1 MTRNDRIALVLAF
14 FTLIAVFWVT
24 QQVFEGLPHIED
36 EYAYIWQAQTAAHGD
51 LTLESPV
58 CPKCFLQPFV
68 VDYQGLRFGKYPPGW
83 PAALSIA
90 VQLNLR
96 DWLNPFLAAL
106 CVWLTYRLVKRLLN
120 EKAGLL
126 AAFLTLMSPFFL
138 INGGTLLSH
147 VWSYFLT
154 LTFILSWLDAT
165 LDGNP
170 LPGWLPVT
178 TGGLALGLLAL
189 TRPLTAVG
197 VALPFFIHGIVLL
210 VRGSKR
216 IRAHIFILGAIAGI
230 LALIVPL
237 WQYAVTGDPLLNP
250 YSLWWPYD
258 RLGFGPG
265 IGLQTG
271 GNNLRWA
278 YINGIAS
285 LRVGASDLFGWP
297 MISWLFMPFGLIA
310 VRRKGKGLLVSSVL
324 VSLVLVYTLYWIGSW
339 VFGPR
344 YYFEGII
351 SAVLLTAAGVQWLA
365 GKIKPISAPLRER
378 ILAGAR
384 FGLTAAILLI
394 LIAGNLR
401 YYLPLRFQQMTQL
414 YGISREQLQP
424 FQQAGAVSLTP
435 ALVIVHQMQTWREY
449 AILLELADPYLDTPF
464 IFTYSRGPEQDQS
477 VIDVYA
483 ERNVYHYYADDPF
496 ALYKT
501 PR

>member
-14 FTLIAVFWVT
+14 FSLIAVFWVT

-36 EYAYIWQAQTAAHGD
+36 EYAYIWQAQTATRGD

-90 VQLNLR
+90 IQLNLR

-154 LTFILSWLDAT
+154 LTFILSWLDAIT
-165 LDGNP
+165 DGNP

-178 TGGLALGLLAL
+178 TGGLSLGLLVL

-197 VALPFFIHGIVLL
+197 VALPFFIHGLVLL
-210 VRGSKR
+210 TRGSKR
-216 IRAHIFILGAIAGI
+216 IRAHILFLAAIAGI
-230 LALIVPL
+230 LALIIPL
-237 WQYAVTGDPLLNP
+237 WQYAVTGDLLLNP

-265 IGLQTG
+265 IGRQAG
-271 GNNLRWA
+271 GNDLHWA
-278 YINGIAS
+278 YINGTAS

-310 VRRKGKGLLVSSVL
+310 MRHNDKGLLVSSVL
-324 VSLVLVYTLYWIGSW
+324 ASLVLVYTLYWIGSW

-344 YYFEGII
+344 YYFEGIV
-351 SAVLLTAAGVQWLA
+351 SAVLMAAAGIHWLA
-365 GKIKPISAPLRER
+365 GRIKPISAPLRER
-378 ILAGAR
+378 ILSAAR
-384 FGLTAAILLI
+384 FGLTAAVLLM

-401 YYLPLRFQQMTQL
+401 YYLPLRFQQMTHL
-414 YGISREQLQP
+414 YGISRQQLVP
-424 FQQAGAVSLTP
+424 FRQSGAVSLTP
-435 ALVIVHQMQTWREY
+435 ALVIVHQMHTWREY
-449 AILLELADPYLDTPF
+449 AVLLELADPYLDTPF

-477 VIDVYA
+477 VIDAYA

-496 ALYKT
+496 ALYKA

>member
-14 FTLIAVFWVT
+14 FSLIAVFWVT

-36 EYAYIWQAQTAAHGD
+36 EYAYIWQAQTATRGD

-83 PAALSIA
+83 PAALSITI
-90 VQLNLR
+90 QLNLR

-154 LTFILSWLDAT
+154 LTFILSWLDAIT
-165 LDGNP
+165 DGNP

-178 TGGLALGLLAL
+178 TGGLSLGLLVL

-197 VALPFFIHGIVLL
+197 VALPFFIHGLVLL
-210 VRGSKR
+210 TRGSKR
-216 IRAHIFILGAIAGI
+216 IRVHILFLAAIAGI
-230 LALIVPL
+230 LALIIPL
-237 WQYAVTGDPLLNP
+237 WQYAVTGDLLLNP

-265 IGLQTG
+265 IGRQAG
-271 GNNLRWA
+271 GNDLHWA
-278 YINGIAS
+278 YINGTAS

-297 MISWLFMPFGLIA
+297 MISWLFMPFGLVA
-310 VRRKGKGLLVSSVL
+310 MRRNGKGLLVSSVL
-324 VSLVLVYTLYWIGSW
+324 VSLVLAYTLYWIGSW

-365 GKIKPISAPLRER
+365 GKIKPISTPLRER
-378 ILAGAR
+378 IFTGAR
-384 FGLTAAILLI
+384 FGLTAVILLM

-414 YGISREQLQP
+414 YGISRQQLQP
-424 FQQAGAVSLTP
+424 FRQPGAVSLTP

-449 AILLELADPYLDTPF
+449 AVLLELANPYLDTSF
-464 IFTYSRGPEQDQS
+464 IFTYSRGPDQDQS
-477 VIDVYA
+477 VIDTFA

-496 ALYKT
+496 ALYKA

>member
-1 MTRNDRIALVLAF
+1 MTRNDRIALVLAI
-14 FTLIAVFWVT
+14 FTLAAVFLVT
-24 QQVFEGLPHIED
+24 RQVFEGLPHIED

-90 VQLNLR
+90 NQLNLR

-120 EKAGLL
+120 EKAALL
-126 AAFLTLMSPFFL
+126 AAFLTLISPFFL

-147 VWSYFLT
+147 IWSYFLT

-165 LDGNP
+165 SDSAA

-178 TGGLALGLLAL
+178 TGGLSLGLLVL

-210 VRGSKR
+210 MRGSRR
-216 IRAHIFILGAIAGI
+216 IRVHILTLGTITGI
-230 LALIVPL
+230 LALIIPL

-258 RLGFGPG
+258 RLGFGPA
-265 IGLQTG
+265 IGRQTG
-271 GNNLRWA
+271 GNDLHWA

-297 MISWLFMPFGLIA
+297 MISWLFLPFGLLEL
-310 VRRKGKGLLVSSVL
+310 RRNSKGQLVSAVL
-324 VSLVLVYTLYWIGSW
+324 VSLVAAYSLYWIGSW

-344 YYFEGII
+344 YYFEGTI

-365 GKIKPISAPLRER
+365 GRIKPTPAPLRER
-378 ILAGAR
+378 ILTSAR
-384 FGLTAAILLI
+384 FGLTAAVLLLLI
-394 LIAGNLR
+394 GGNLR
-401 YYLPLRFQQMTQL
+401 YYLPRRFQQMTHL
-414 YGISREQLQP
+414 YGISREQLEP
-424 FQQAGAVSLTP
+424 FQQPGAVSLTP

-449 AILLELADPYLDTPF
+449 AVLLELADPYLDTPF
-464 IFTYSRGPEQDQS
+464 IFTYSRGPELDQT
-477 VIDVYA
+477 VIDAFA
-483 ERNVYHYYADDPF
+483 ERSVYHYYADDPY

>member
-1 MTRNDRIALVLAF
+1 MTRNDRIALALAF
-14 FTLIAVFWVT
+14 ITLAAVFSVT

-90 VQLNLR
+90 IRLNLR

-106 CVWLTYRLVKRLLN
+106 CVWLTYRLVKRLLH

-126 AAFLTLMSPFFL
+126 AAFLTLMSPFVL

-154 LTFILSWLDAT
+154 LTFIASWLDAT
-165 LDGNP
+165 ADGNP

-178 TGGLALGLLAL
+178 TGGLSLGLLVL

-197 VALPFFIHGIVLL
+197 VALPFFVHGIGLL
-210 VRGSKR
+210 IRGNKR
-216 IRAHIFILGAIAGI
+216 IRAHILFLGAITGI
-230 LALIVPL
+230 LALIIPL

-258 RLGFGPG
+258 RLGFGSG
-265 IGLQTG
+265 IGRQAG
-271 GNNLRWA
+271 GNDLHWA
-278 YINGIAS
+278 YINGKAS

-297 MISWLFMPFGLIA
+297 MISWLFMPFGLIEL
-310 VRRKGKGLLVSSVL
+310 RRNGKGLLVSSVL
-324 VSLVLVYTLYWIGSW
+324 VTLVLVYTLYWIGSW

-344 YYFEGII
+344 YYFEGTI
-351 SAVLLTAAGVQWLA
+351 SAVLLTVAGIQWLA
-365 GKIKPISAPLRER
+365 GRIKPTAAPLRAR
-378 ILAGAR
+378 ILAAAR
-384 FGLTAAILLI
+384 FGLTAAVLLL

-401 YYLPLRFQQMTQL
+401 YYLPWRFQQMIQL
-414 YGISREQLQP
+414 YGISREQLEP
-424 FQQAGAVSLTP
+424 FQQPAAVSLTP

-449 AILLELADPYLDTPF
+449 AVLLELADPYLDTPF
-464 IFTYSRGPEQDQS
+464 IFTYSRGSEQDQS
-477 VIDVYA
+477 VIDAYPQ
-483 ERNVYHYYADDPF
+483 RSVYHYYADDPF

>member
-1 MTRNDRIALVLAF
+1 MTRNDSIALVFAL
-14 FTLIAVFWVT
+14 FTLIAAFWVT

-90 VQLNLR
+90 IQLNLR

-126 AAFLTLMSPFFL
+126 ATFLTLMSPFFL

-154 LTFILSWLDAT
+154 LTFILSWLDAIT
-165 LDGNP
+165 DGNP

-178 TGGLALGLLAL
+178 TGGLSLGLLVL

-197 VALPFFIHGIVLL
+197 VALPFFIHGLVLL
-210 VRGSKR
+210 THGSKR
-216 IRAHIFILGAIAGI
+216 IRAHILILGAITGI
-230 LALIVPL
+230 LALIIPL

-265 IGLQTG
+265 IGRQAG
-271 GNNLRWA
+271 GNDLHWA
-278 YINGIAS
+278 YINGTAS

-297 MISWLFMPFGLIA
+297 MISWFFMPFGLIA
-310 VRRKGKGLLVSSVL
+310 MRRNGKGLLVSSVL
-324 VSLVLVYTLYWIGSW
+324 VSLVLAYTLYWIGSW

-365 GKIKPISAPLRER
+365 GKIKPISTPLRER
-378 ILAGAR
+378 ILAVAR
-384 FGLTAAILLI
+384 FGLTAVILLM

-414 YGISREQLQP
+414 YGISRQQLQP
-424 FQQAGAVSLTP
+424 FRQPGAVSLTP

-449 AILLELADPYLDTPF
+449 AVLLELADPYLDTPF
-464 IFTYSRGPEQDQS
+464 IFTYSRGPDQDQS
-477 VIDVYA
+477 VIDTFA
-483 ERNVYHYYADDPF
+483 ERNIYHYYADDPF